1 MSEDHSAGAV
11 LDSDLEDLAQSVAD
25 QVESFL
31 LAVREIAGSGDNA
44 RAVPLLL
51 LEVSQLL
58 LAGARLGVQ
67 VDFVPSEEYEPD
79 AGPDPDLDRIR
90 EALATLLD
98 GFDDYTEVFDP
109 YVDPPELVA
118 SRVSD
123 DISAIASRVAHG
135 LAHYRAGRILEALWW
150 WQFSYVASWGTEA
163 SGVLRALQSVV
174 AHDRLDSDTERTLEM
189 ERVAIAEAVALADR
203 ARGDSEPGT

>member
-1 MSEDHSAGAV
+1 MSDDHAARAPAGEQ

-25 QVESFL
+25 QVASFL
-31 LAVREIAGSGDNA
+31 LAVREIAVGGDSG

-67 VDFVPSEEYEPD
+67 VDFVPSDEYEPD
-79 AGPDPDLDRIR
+79 AGPDPDLDRMR
-90 EALATLLD
+90 ESLAELLD
-98 GFDDYTEVFDP
+98 GFDEYTEVFDP
-109 YVDPPELVA
+109 YEHPPELVA

-123 DISAIASRVAHG
+123 DVTAIAGRVAHG
-135 LAHYRAGRILEALWW
+135 LRHHRAGRVLEALWW
-150 WQFSYVASWGTEA
+150 WQFSYVSSWGAEA

-174 AHDRLDSDTERTLEM
+174 SHDRLDSDTERTLEM
-189 ERVAIAEAVALADR
+189 ERRAIADAVARAD
-203 ARGDSEPGT
+203 G

>member
-1 MSEDHSAGAV
+1 MSDDNADFMPDGGR

-25 QVESFL
+25 QVASFL
-31 LAVREIAGSGDNA
+31 LAVREIAGGGDSG

-79 AGPDPDLDRIR
+79 AGPDPDLDRMR
-90 EALATLLD
+90 ESLAELLG
-98 GFDDYTEVFDP
+98 GFDEYTEVFDP
-109 YVDPPELVA
+109 YEQPPELVA

-123 DISAIASRVAHG
+123 DVTAIAGRVAHG
-135 LAHYRAGRILEALWW
+135 LRHHRAGRVLEALWW
-150 WQFSYVASWGTEA
+150 WQFSYVSSWGAEA

-174 AHDRLDSDTERTLEM
+174 SHDRLDSDTERTLEM
-189 ERVAIAEAVALADR
+189 ERRAIADAVARAD
-203 ARGDSEPGT
+203 G

>member
-1 MSEDHSAGAV
+1 MSEDRSATPV

-25 QVESFL
+25 QAESFL
-31 LAVREIAGSGDNA
+31 LAVREIAGGGDSA

-109 YVDPPELVA
+109 YAHPPELVA

-123 DISAIASRVAHG
+123 DVSAIASRVAHG
-135 LAHYRAGRILEALWW
+135 LAHHRAGRILEALWW
-150 WQFSYVASWGTEA
+150 WQFSYVASWGSEA

-174 AHDRLDSDTERTLEM
+174 AHDRLDSDTEHTLEM

-203 ARGDSEPGT
+203 ARASGEPGA